1 MFSSRNGI
9 VFNNIIQS
17 LDLPKDEKYIKAKAT
32 EISSQM
38 DAKIGSAPGFKDW
51 TICKPIYAVHIA
63 CEILRIPFDRKR
75 LLKLANTTEQNY
87 HSSFSYIRKILEI
100 PSLISF
106 DSLAA
111 KFGCPKII
119 PYVERMFEI
128 FKEEWVKDLSAA
140 NIREI
145 DWNDDIYK
153 VAVFGCCC
161 KVLGAQSRISQ
172 QLINSSDISI
182 SRPAFQNMTRLIEKY
197 CKSYINELKSQIKN
211 EGLMT
216 FMIAPMRGNSYINEV
231 NEGSIKKRTRQDD
244 DDDDDRD
251 QKEESSFGDRAG
263 SGTMKIVNF
272 KETPLYNDYI
282 VWRSKI
288 LEKIEEM
295 DC

>member
-1 MFSSRNGI
+1 
-9 VFNNIIQS
+9 
-17 LDLPKDEKYIKAKAT
+17 EKRIKTKAT

-38 DAKIGSAPGFKDW
+38 DVKIGNAPGFKDW
-51 TICKPIYAVHIA
+51 STCKPIYAVHIA
-63 CEILRIPFDRKR
+63 HHISFDRKK

-87 HSSFSYIRKILEI
+87 HSSLSYIKKILEI

-119 PYVERMFEI
+119 PYVETMFEI

-153 VAVFGCCC
+153 IAVFGCCG
-161 KVLGAQSRISQ
+161 KVFGAQSRINQ
-172 QLINSSDISI
+172 QLINSPDISV

-211 EGLMT
+211 DGLAT
-216 FMIAPMRGNSYINEV
+216 FMISPMKGSSYV
-231 NEGSIKKRTRQDD
+231 SD
-244 DDDDDRD
+244 
-251 QKEESSFGDRAG
+251 EESSLGDRAG
-263 SGTMKIVNF
+263 SGTMDIG
-272 KETPLYNDYI
+272 E
-282 VWRSKI
+282 
-288 LEKIEEM
+288 
-295 DC
+295 

>member
-1 MFSSRNGI
+1 LREHTSRTKMFSSHNGI
-9 VFNNIIQS
+9 VFNNLIQS
-17 LDLPKDEKYIKAKAT
+17 LNLIKEEKRIKAKAI

-38 DAKIGSAPGFKDW
+38 DVKIGNAPGFKDW
-51 TICKPIYAVHIA
+51 TTCKPIYVVHIA
-63 CEILRIPFDRKR
+63 CEILHISFDRKK

-87 HSSFSYIRKILEI
+87 HSSLSYIKKILEI

-119 PYVERMFEI
+119 PYVETMFEI

-153 VAVFGCCC
+153 IAVFGCCG
-161 KVLGAQSRISQ
+161 KVFGAQSRINQ
-172 QLINSSDISI
+172 QLINSPDISV

-211 EGLMT
+211 DGLAT
-216 FMIAPMRGNSYINEV
+216 FMISPMKGNSYV
-231 NEGSIKKRTRQDD
+231 SDVR
-244 DDDDDRD
+244 
-251 QKEESSFGDRAG
+251 DRAG

-272 KETPLYNDYI
+272 KETLLYNDYI

-295 DC
+295 ENQ

>member
-1 MFSSRNGI
+1 MFSSRSGI

-17 LDLPKDEKYIKAKAT
+17 LDLPKNEKYIKAKAT

-38 DAKIGSAPGFKDW
+38 DAKIGSAP
-51 TICKPIYAVHIA
+51 A
-63 CEILRIPFDRKR
+63 CFSNDYLPLFQYLTSRLRIPFDRKR

-87 HSSFSYIRKILEI
+87 HSSLSYIRKILEI

-172 QLINSSDISI
+172 QLIISSDISI

-216 FMIAPMRGNSYINEV
+216 FMISPVRGNRYINEV
-231 NEGSIKKRTRQDD
+231 NEGN
-244 DDDDDRD
+244 
-251 QKEESSFGDRAG
+251 RAG
-263 SGTMKIVNF
+263 SGTM
-272 KETPLYNDYI
+272 
-282 VWRSKI
+282 
-288 LEKIEEM
+288 
-295 DC
+295 